1 MSRGPVELLVVAFPS
16 RPVGS
21 RITSELRALVDAR
34 TVRILDGVVVRKD
47 DAGAL
52 EMHELDEPD
61 LDPTLVSLRTL
72 ITDPVDLVAGE
83 DIEELAELLIPGGVA
98 AVLAIEHLWA
108 AGLRDAVTGSGGVVV
123 ADVNVPSEVV
133 DEVIAASAS

>member
-1 MSRGPVELLVVAFPS
+1 MSRGPVELLVVAFPE
-16 RPVGS
+16 RPQGS
-21 RITSELRALVDAR
+21 RIASELRVLVDAR

-52 EMHELDEPD
+52 EVHELDEPG
-61 LDPTLVSLRTL
+61 LDPALVNLRSL

-83 DIEELAELLIPGGVA
+83 DIEELAELLIPGGIA

-108 AGLRDAVTGSGGVVV
+108 AALRDAVTTSGGIVV
-123 ADVNVPSEVV
+123 ADINVPREVV